1 MVWRGLTIAQR
12 ASTDYGLF
20 LAAGLTLLLGVPVSL
35 MMAGLLGL
43 VPLTGVVTPFLSYGG
58 SAMLAN
64 FAAVGAL
71 SSIRSDTQPRGDFA
85 SLRRHLGWAGG
96 FMATVSLVLLVALV
110 RVQIVRADEIVARPH
125 LGMQADG
132 SRRYQYNPRVLDV
145 ARQIPRGRVL
155 DRRGAPLAVET
166 VAAARSARADYQRLG
181 ISLDVSCPDGEARC
195 YPIGGRMFHLIGDA
209 RSRLNWGASNTAFV
223 ERDAEAR
230 LRGFDD
236 HQTMIRTIDREG
248 AAAMFECALEVSPE
262 HEPAATRLVELLGS
276 SHDPTRLI
284 RALSQVA
291 SAATERDRVAALW
304 IQVADLQA
312 EKKRDVAAAL
322 AALHRA
328 LGILPGHVAILTK
341 LSELYVRDGQWAQA
355 VDRLN

>member
-1 MVWRGLTIAQR
+1 MLAAVGEELGFVGIVAIALAYAAMVWRGLTIARR

-71 SSIRSDTQPRGDFA
+71 VLNPLRHATARRLRLAAPTARLGRWVHGDGVRRAAHCARSCADRPRLTRSSS
-85 SLRRHLGWAGG
+85 
-96 FMATVSLVLLVALV
+96 
-110 RVQIVRADEIVARPH
+110 RPH

-155 DRRGAPLAVET
+155 DRRGLPLAVET
-166 VAAARSARADYQRLG
+166 AAEARTARADYQRLG
-181 ISLDVSCPDGEARC
+181 ISLDVSCPDAAARC

-248 AAAMFECALEVSPE
+248 GAGLGAPS
-262 HEPAATRLVELLGS
+262 RLPR
-276 SHDPTRLI
+276 SH
-284 RALSQVA
+284 SG
-291 SAATERDRVAALW
+291 
-304 IQVADLQA
+304 
-312 EKKRDVAAAL
+312 L
-322 AALHRA
+322 AASISAHASVGESR
-328 LGILPGHVAILTK
+328 
-341 LSELYVRDGQWAQA
+341 Y
-355 VDRLN
+355 

>member
-71 SSIRSDTQPRGDFA
+71 SSIRSDTQPRGDVA
-85 SLRRHLGWAGG
+85 SLRRQLGWAGG
-96 FMATVSLVLLVALV
+96 FMATVSVVLLIALV

-155 DRRGAPLAVET
+155 DRRGVPLAVET
-166 VAAARSARADYQRLG
+166 AAEARTARADYQRLG
-181 ISLDVSCPDGEARC
+181 ISLDVSCPDAAARC

-209 RSRLNWGASNTAFV
+209 RSRAELGRV
-223 ERDAEAR
+223 EYRIRRAGRRSQAAR
-230 LRGFDD
+230 IRRSPNDD
-236 HQTMIRTIDREG
+236 SDDRSRR
-248 AAAMFECALEVSPE
+248 AAG
-262 HEPAATRLVELLGS
+262 LGS
-276 SHDPTRLI
+276 PSRLPRSH
-284 RALSQVA
+284 SG
-291 SAATERDRVAALW
+291 
-304 IQVADLQA
+304 
-312 EKKRDVAAAL
+312 L
-322 AALHRA
+322 AASISAHASVGESR
-328 LGILPGHVAILTK
+328 
-341 LSELYVRDGQWAQA
+341 Y
-355 VDRLN
+355 